1 MFRELDQ
8 LSDLSENEA
17 NSDEIALSDTDDDL
31 SRHNNPRKLSRK
43 DSSMQTDEPFPASR
57 MREAGTM
64 TAADIIAEIEAERSG
79 NARQGTFIP
88 LLTKSTEGDEV
99 DPKFTKRPATY
110 FEVLEGEA
118 LSITCQLN
126 GREPI
131 GTNCSTAQ
139 YAHTVTLHL
148 LTFSIQITYFE

>member
-17 NSDEIALSDTDDDL
+17 NSDEIPLSDTDDDL
-31 SRHNNPRKLSRK
+31 SRRNNPRKLSRI

-126 GREPI
+126 GQEPI
-131 GTNCSTAQ
+131 GKTRSMCSYCDSSFT
-139 YAHTVTLHL
+139 HL
-148 LTFSIQITYFE
+148 FYPNYLL